1 MYFTLINVVFL
12 DLLTSTGKLSYQ
24 LYVGAWCHIFKF
36 CCATYWHFHSKMQIT
51 VPKLYIKKKNTH
63 LQKLQKR
70 QKKNLVALTYKET
83 LWLWS
88 SKTWVTIVFAV
99 RVKLLEPYPF
109 NPKKK
114 ENEQKRPW
122 YSTKQSVLWLL
133 IWSAY
138 NLQKNINQIIRKL
151 FRLTDWSDQN
161 IQKHGD

>member
-51 VPKLYIKKKNTH
+51 VPKLYIKKKIHISTKTAETPKKKPRSTY
-63 LQKLQKR
+63 LQGNPLTLKLEDLSY
-70 QKKNLVALTYKET
+70 NCFCSTCET
-83 LWLWS
+83 
-88 SKTWVTIVFAV
+88 TWTGS
-99 RVKLLEPYPF
+99 LQSE
-109 NPKKK
+109 KK